1 LERFRGLAERLQD
14 LLLMNNIYFFVDPT
28 FPPTQPNEITFEIA
42 QDKNIQYTEKE
53 ITIAVHWRKITSLLP
68 AGKNETSGGMEKRKK
83 GSGKYELRNTELKLI
98 STREFL
104 RGNEKEKFLNHT
116 ILVSHVN

>member
-1 LERFRGLAERLQD
+1 
-14 LLLMNNIYFFVDPT
+14 
-28 FPPTQPNEITFEIA
+28 
-42 QDKNIQYTEKE
+42 
-53 ITIAVHWRKITSLLP
+53 
-68 AGKNETSGGMEKRKK
+68 MEKRKK